1 MKAKYL
7 VTITT
12 DDKQYEFETVIDRG
26 DRISDEELIAAL
38 SPEADRYLESL
49 GNEGAYG
56 KRRQFRSLNYNFL
69 EIVD

>member
-7 VTITT
+7 VIIST
-12 DDKQYEFETVIDRG
+12 DDEQYDFETVIERG
-26 DRISDEELIAAL
+26 DRISEEELIAAL

-56 KRRQFRSLNYNFL
+56 KRRQFRKLSYNFL
-69 EIVD
+69 GFVD

>member
-1 MKAKYL
+1 MKVRYL

-12 DDKQYEFETVIDRG
+12 DDKQYEFETVIERG

-38 SPEADRYLESL
+38 SPEADRYLASL

>member
-12 DDKQYEFETVIDRG
+12 DEKQYEFETVIEREN
-26 DRISDEELIAAL
+26 RMSDEELTAAL
-38 SPEADRYLESL
+38 APEADRYLKSL

-56 KRRQFRSLNYNFL
+56 KRSQFRSLNYSFL